1 VQAKIQRWGNS
12 LALRIPK
19 SFASE
24 MGLAEKTDVNLAVV
38 GETLVVSLIETE
50 LTLDDLL
57 ADLRP
62 ETIHGDIATGNP
74 VGLEQW

>member
-1 VQAKIQRWGNS
+1 MQAKIQRWGNS

-19 SFASE
+19 SFAGE
-24 MGLAEKTDVNLAVV
+24 MGLAEKTDVNLTVV
-38 GETLVVSLIETE
+38 GETLVVSLVAAD

-62 ETIHGDIATGNP
+62 ETIHGEIPTGNP
-74 VGLEQW
+74 VGLERW